1 VTARETLIT
10 ALGLF
15 FLVSFASAQAPPAS
29 NPPRPS
35 LPDARKRTL
44 PDAPGPTVHRFWD
57 RKNVLL
63 FSGVAAFRALDYAST
78 RNMQARGRE
87 EILLPDDVV
96 NNSAGFAALEAAGTA
111 TSVALAYGMHRWGHH
126 KIERWVSI
134 IHIGVAGFGDAR
146 NYLLDT
152 KHAVVAATPQHR

>member
-1 VTARETLIT
+1 VTAPATPIT
-10 ALGLF
+10 APIVLL
-15 FLVSFASAQAPPAS
+15 LVSFAAAQGTAAHTTSPA
-29 NPPRPS
+29 
-35 LPDARKRTL
+35 L
-44 PDAPGPTVHRFWD
+44 PDAPKPAYQHRFWD
-57 RKNVLL
+57 RQNVLL
-63 FSGVAAFRALDYAST
+63 FSGVAVFRAVDYAST

-146 NYLLDT
+146 NYLLKS
-152 KHAVVAATPQHR
+152 KHSTVVPAPLRR

>member
-1 VTARETLIT
+1 VTTHAAPIT
-10 ALGLF
+10 ALIVLL
-15 FLVSFASAQAPPAS
+15 LVSFAAAQEPTGLAAAPA
-29 NPPRPS
+29 
-35 LPDARKRTL
+35 L
-44 PDAPGPTVHRFWD
+44 PDAPKSAYQHRFWD
-57 RKNVLL
+57 RQNLLL
-63 FSGVAAFRALDYAST
+63 FSGVAVLRGVDYAST

-146 NYLLDT
+146 NYLLKS
-152 KHAVVAATPQHR
+152 KHAVAVPAPLRH